1 MPFSKDIALDILGL
15 PSFATADDIVF
26 RYKVL
31 SLMWYPEN
39 HHNREFAL
47 HEFSNVSE
55 AAVRLIFPEKDLP
68 RKLTLPEMYGF
79 FQYIFFRNK
88 DKDKDSCEYVSDD
101 SSVTVEEADIVK
113 EIQADGNAT
122 ELIMEEEREK
132 NKAEKRRAKKKRRKE
147 RKKMEKLEK
156 ETKPE
161 KKSATSKT
169 KTPKSVNKQ
178 KPQEPKSSES
188 EEDFDTSSAFVSVVA
203 RKHKKVPETV
213 EIKENKKRSNSAL
226 PKEDPQS
233 VVLRSRQLAVRGNE
247 MANLGY
253 YSEAAELFSE
263 SIKLDP
269 TDHRFYGNRSYCY
282 DRLTLY
288 EKALKDA
295 EKAIALS
302 PVWPKGYFRKGRALL
317 GLKKYALA
325 EQCFVEVMKLDND
338 CVDAITELHKAK
350 VLQIMEKGFSKEHAE
365 AAISTCSTV
374 AEALNF
380 LRVNG
385 TSRLPVRSDTDIF
398 ISDDESDVV
407 WKAVNKP
414 KTPQQAYDIKMDP
427 NNPEGH
433 NSLWIGNVQE
443 DVTEKKLIQMFGKY
457 GELLSVKIMPEKFCA
472 FVNYKLKSSPGKAMQ
487 AYQGYELSGYKLVIR
502 FPNLPGETTVKKKPV
517 CTRKETNRPSKW

>member
-1 MPFSKDIALDILGL
+1 
-15 PSFATADDIVF
+15 
-26 RYKVL
+26 
-31 SLMWYPEN
+31 
-39 HHNREFAL
+39 
-47 HEFSNVSE
+47 
-55 AAVRLIFPEKDLP
+55 
-68 RKLTLPEMYGF
+68 MYGF

-88 DKDKDSCEYVSDD
+88 DKDKDCCDYASDD
-101 SSVTVEEADIVK
+101 SSVTFEDAELEK
-113 EIQADGNAT
+113 EIQADDNAS

-147 RKKMEKLEK
+147 RKKLEKLEK
-156 ETKPE
+156 ESSTEKSNTSNSKP
-161 KKSATSKT
+161 
-169 KTPKSVNKQ
+169 VKQ
-178 KPQEPKSSES
+178 KIQDPKSSES

-203 RKHKKVPETV
+203 RKHKKVPDI
-213 EIKENKKRSNSAL
+213 EIKENIKRSNSAI

-269 TDHRFYGNRSYCY
+269 SDHRFYGNRSYCY
-282 DRLTLY
+282 DRLTLF
-288 EKALKDA
+288 EKAFKDA

-302 PVWPKGYFRKGRALL
+302 PAWPKGYFRKGRALL

-325 EQCFVEVMKLDND
+325 ELCFVEVMKRDND

-350 VLQIMEKGFSKEHAE
+350 ILQIMEKGYSKEHAE
-365 AAISTCSTV
+365 AAISNCSTV

-380 LRVNG
+380 LRVHG
-385 TSRLPVRSDTDIF
+385 TSRLPVRNDSDIF
-398 ISDDESDVV
+398 ISDDESDVI

-414 KTPQQAYDIKMDP
+414 TVPQQAYDIKMDP

-457 GELLSVKIMPEKFCA
+457 GELLSVKIMPEKYCA

-487 AYQGYELSGYKLVIR
+487 AYQGLELSPGYKLYIR

-517 CTRKETNRPSKW
+517 GAVPEKKLTGPVNGNECYFWRTTGCAHGASCRYQHIKEHKGIDKK

>member
-15 PSFATADDIVF
+15 PTFATADEIVF

-47 HEFSNVSE
+47 QEFSNVSE

-88 DKDKDSCEYVSDD
+88 DKDKDCCEYVSDD
-101 SSVTVEEADIVK
+101 SSVTFEDAELEK
-113 EIQADGNAT
+113 EIQADDNAS

-147 RKKMEKLEK
+147 RKKLEKLEK
-156 ETKPE
+156 ESSTEKNGTSNSKP
-161 KKSATSKT
+161 
-169 KTPKSVNKQ
+169 VKQ
-178 KPQEPKSSES
+178 KIQDPKSSES

-203 RKHKKVPETV
+203 RKHKKVPDI
-213 EIKENKKRSNSAL
+213 EIKENRKRSNSAI

-282 DRLTLY
+282 DRLTLF
-288 EKALKDA
+288 EK
-295 EKAIALS
+295 
-302 PVWPKGYFRKGRALL
+302 
-317 GLKKYALA
+317 
-325 EQCFVEVMKLDND
+325 
-338 CVDAITELHKAK
+338 
-350 VLQIMEKGFSKEHAE
+350 
-365 AAISTCSTV
+365 
-374 AEALNF
+374 
-380 LRVNG
+380 
-385 TSRLPVRSDTDIF
+385 
-398 ISDDESDVV
+398 
-407 WKAVNKP
+407 
-414 KTPQQAYDIKMDP
+414 
-427 NNPEGH
+427 
-433 NSLWIGNVQE
+433 
-443 DVTEKKLIQMFGKY
+443 
-457 GELLSVKIMPEKFCA
+457 
-472 FVNYKLKSSPGKAMQ
+472 
-487 AYQGYELSGYKLVIR
+487 
-502 FPNLPGETTVKKKPV
+502 
-517 CTRKETNRPSKW
+517 